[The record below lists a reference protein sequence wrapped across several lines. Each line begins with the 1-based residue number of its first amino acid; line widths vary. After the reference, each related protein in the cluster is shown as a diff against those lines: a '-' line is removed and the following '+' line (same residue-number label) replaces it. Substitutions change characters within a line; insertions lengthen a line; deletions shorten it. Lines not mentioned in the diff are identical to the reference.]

1 MATNWQQILQISILF
16 HVVSHFLKTLAKFR
30 HNFIKIEH
38 TCGHFRFFI
47 LQPSNLGPFGFPF
60 KHVRTKKKIIFAEKH
75 EPFEKFIFEIVKK
88 YVHLVDLVKSLPT
101 SIKYLVAKFGFDTPE
116 QFNNQ

>member
-1 MATNWQQILQISILF
+1 MWAFSGFHFTAEQSWSFRISLQTPA
-16 HVVSHFLKTLAKFR
+16 H
-30 HNFIKIEH
+30 E
-38 TCGHFRFFI
+38 
-47 LQPSNLGPFGFPF
+47 
-60 KHVRTKKKIIFAEKH
+60 KKIIFAEKH